1 MCILQQLLCR
11 KERDCIQSIEYVY
24 YANEYGGEAIPEELF
39 KRVMQKAEMYLNAF
53 TFDRLKNESYDNVVK
68 NCLCDMAETIYKV
81 ERQSDEKVKKSENID
96 GYSVSY
102 VTEIADGQDVHEV
115 LRKKLYGIAECYLMN
130 TGLLYLGV
138 E

>member
-1 MCILQQLLCR
+1 MIYIARVYADLIQKEKKSIKDVPEKIREQVREIL
-11 KERDCIQSIEYVY
+11 
-24 YANEYGGEAIPEELF
+24 
-39 KRVMQKAEMYLNAF
+39 KAEMSIRDRF

-81 ERQSDEKVKKSENID
+81 ERQSDEKVKKSENTD

>member
-1 MCILQQLLCR
+1 MVEYMYYTNNYGGAEIP
-11 KERDCIQSIEYVY
+11 KERFDY
-24 YANEYGGEAIPEELF
+24 
-39 KRVMQKAEMYLNAF
+39 VMQKSDMYLHLF
-53 TFDRLKNESYDNVVK
+53 TFDRLEGQPYDNIVK

-81 ERQSDEKVKKSENID
+81 EKQGDEKVKKSESTD

-102 VTEIADGQDVHEV
+102 VTEIADGQNPQEV

>member
-1 MCILQQLLCR
+1 MQ
-11 KERDCIQSIEYVY
+11 DMSYEYY
-24 YANEYGGEAIPEELF
+24 TDQYGGNTIPEDRF
-39 KRVMQKAEMYLNAF
+39 QYVMQKAEMYLHMF
-53 TFDRLKNESYDNVVK
+53 TFDRLKNESYDNIVK

-81 ERQSDEKVKKSENID
+81 EKQRDEKVKKSESTD

-102 VTEIADGQDVHEV
+102 VTEIADGQNPQEV
-115 LRKKLYGIAECYLMN
+115 LQKKLYGIAECYLMN